1 MIENMNYLILKKM
14 KTIIKTTALIAWVSA
29 MILLHVSCDKDLD
42 IKSDYSFDWETMPV
56 QSKIMQ
62 NETVEI
68 RCQLARE
75 GYFDDAKFYIR
86 FFQTSGKGELKMDDG
101 TVLVPNDS
109 YALTLTNEK
118 FNIYYTSHCTDQQ
131 AFDIYITDNFGR
143 VVQRSF
149 AFQDEKVPEVEPEK
163 PINHEFTFTTLPVV
177 SSVLINDTVE
187 IRASLSV
194 VDERNDATY
203 HVRYFQTSGNGRLLL
218 GDVVMQPNEL
228 YGLDK
233 GDFRLY
239 YVSNSSERQ
248 SVDVYIVDSQGNVV
262 QRTFSFENIPV
273 VPETEIDYSF
283 TFETLPVPKAVASGD
298 VVEIRGTIKKADARN
313 DAAFFIRY
321 FQPDGKGELALSN
334 GTILVPNDLYALDN
348 LVFRLYYTSRDVA
361 QQAIDIYI
369 VDGDGRV
376 VQKSFSF
383 QGVKDDTPV
392 GGDGSEGD
400 EGDTGSEADEDE
412 DSDDGSETDD
422 GEDSEE
428 EGDEGA

>member
-1 MIENMNYLILKKM
+1 M

-29 MILLHVSCDKDLD
+29 MILLNVSCDKDLD

-68 RCQLARE
+68 RCQLTRE

-101 TVLVPNDS
+101 TVLAPNDS

-118 FNIYYTSHCTDQQ
+118 FNLYYTSHCTDQQ
-131 AFDIYITDNFGR
+131 AFDVYITDNFGM
-143 VVQRSF
+143 VVQKSF
-149 AFQDEKVPEVEPEK
+149 AFQDEKAPEVEPEK
-163 PINHEFTFTTLPVV
+163 PIDYGFAFTTLPVV
-177 SSVLINDTVE
+177 SSVLIDDTVE

-203 HVRYFQTSGNGRLLL
+203 FVRYFQTSGDGRLLL
-218 GDVVMQPNEL
+218 GDVLMQPNEL
-228 YGLDK
+228 YDLDK

-248 SVDVYIVDSQGNVV
+248 SIDVYIVDSQGNVV
-262 QRTFSFENIPV
+262 QKTFSFENIAV
-273 VPETEIDYSF
+273 TPEPEIDYSF

-298 VVEIRGTIKKADARN
+298 VVEIRCTIQKADARN
-313 DAAFFIRY
+313 ESNYFIRY

-334 GTILVPNDLYALDN
+334 GTVLAPNDLYALDN
-348 LVFRLYYTSRDVA
+348 LVFRLYYTSHDVV
-361 QQAIDIYI
+361 QQSIDIYI

-383 QGVKDDTPV
+383 QGIKDETPV
-392 GGDGSEGD
+392 VGDGSE
-400 EGDTGSEADEDE
+400 E
-412 DSDDGSETDD
+412 GSETEDD
-422 GEDSEE
+422 G
-428 EGDEGA
+428 A

>member
-1 MIENMNYLILKKM
+1 M
-14 KTIIKTTALIAWVSA
+14 KTILKTTALIAWVSA
-29 MILLHVSCDKDLD
+29 MILLNVSCDKDLD
-42 IKSDYSFDWETMPV
+42 IKSDYSFDVETMPV

-68 RCQLARE
+68 RYQLTRE
-75 GYFDDAKFYIR
+75 GYFDDVKFYIR

-118 FNIYYTSHCTDQQ
+118 FNLYYTSHCTDQQ
-131 AFDIYITDNFGR
+131 AFDVYITDNFGR

-163 PINHEFTFTTLPVV
+163 PVDYGFSFTTLPVV
-177 SSVLINDTVE
+177 SSVLIDDTVE
-187 IRASLSV
+187 IRATLSV

-203 HVRYFQTSGNGRLLL
+203 FVRYFQTSGSGRLLL
-218 GDVVMQPNEL
+218 GDIVMQPNEL
-228 YGLDK
+228 YDLERGE
-233 GDFRLY
+233 FRLY

-248 SVDVYIVDSQGNVV
+248 SVDVYIVDSRGNVV
-262 QRTFSFENIPV
+262 QRTFSFENIAV
-273 VPETEIDYSF
+273 TPEPEIDYSF

-298 VVEIRGTIKKADARN
+298 VVEIRCTIQKADVRN
-313 DAAFFIRY
+313 DADYFIRY
-321 FQPDGKGELALSN
+321 FQPDGKGELAMSN
-334 GTILVPNDLYALDN
+334 GTVLVPNDLYPLDN
-348 LVFRLYYTSRDVA
+348 FVFRLYYTSRDVV

-383 QGVKDDTPV
+383 LGIKDDTPV
-392 GGDGSEGD
+392 GGLDD
-400 EGDTGSEADEDE
+400 DEDE
-412 DSDDGSETDD
+412 L
-422 GEDSEE
+422 
-428 EGDEGA
+428 GDEDFDFDFDDDNEGA